1 MCIIF
6 NRDLLVTERPLLRRL
21 PTLLVSRWSPRSDPI
36 QGRYSIQGRYW
47 GRFLLQA
54 LFQGRLRSVP
64 ILGVPFG

>member
-6 NRDLLVTERPLLRRL
+6 NRDLLVTERPLLWRL

-36 QGRYSIQGRYW
+36 QGRYW

-54 LFQGRLRSVP
+54 LFKGRLRSIP